1 MDAKQVESVNH
12 KNLMVNENN
21 NIVVNGKSHFSENS
35 LFDSSIFSK
44 VKNDDLLFK
53 HETLKL
59 IKINNNLEYAFD
71 LGDNL
76 ILRSMQRDDFDREYL
91 KLLEQLTI
99 VGDDV
104 TKEKFEERFSQM
116 RACAQTYYV
125 VVIEDLTI
133 EKIVASAT
141 LVIEQKFIRHASVR
155 GRVEDVVVNDG
166 YRGKRLGK
174 LLLDL
179 LTQMSKI
186 AGCYKVSLECK
197 DPLKKFYEQFGY
209 QTEESQ
215 NYLCK
220 RNQN

>member
-1 MDAKQVESVNH
+1 
-12 KNLMVNENN
+12 
-21 NIVVNGKSHFSENS
+21 
-35 LFDSSIFSK
+35 
-44 VKNDDLLFK
+44 
-53 HETLKL
+53 
-59 IKINNNLEYAFD
+59 
-71 LGDNL
+71 
-76 ILRSMQRDDFDREYL
+76 MQRDDFDREYL

-116 RACAQTYYV
+116 RACPQTYYV

-179 LTQMSKI
+179 LTHMSKI

-209 QTEESQ
+209 QSEECQ

-220 RNQN
+220 RH